1 MQLDTKL
8 DEYLEDYPK
17 GARNSLNTF
26 SGAFVFGRE
35 KIYRKEKC
43 LKGSFFLVWEFQK
56 EKKIVNRI
64 GSYFFLPLWKE
75 MGKRKRKRRNF
86 S

>member
-56 EKKIVNRI
+56 EKKNSEQNRLL
-64 GSYFFLPLWKE
+64 FFSALVE
-75 MGKRKRKRRNF
+75 RNGKKKKKKF
-86 S
+86 